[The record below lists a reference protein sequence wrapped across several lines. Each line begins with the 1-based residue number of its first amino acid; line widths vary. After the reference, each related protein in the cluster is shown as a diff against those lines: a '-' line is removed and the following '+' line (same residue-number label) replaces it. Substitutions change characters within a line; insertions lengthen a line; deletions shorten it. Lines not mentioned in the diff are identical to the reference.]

1 MTGTKF
7 KRTVAVFAALV
18 VLASGIAA
26 PAAGQIQNSASAA
39 NSTQTT
45 AAQTGAQDECGSMSS
60 PPSMSQ
66 AQLYAPQKT
75 IKASQPG
82 KISGGF
88 QVDPTATCPVVV
100 HITMSVPSGM
110 SIEGSSD
117 LFSGGAGMV
126 SGNFEVR
133 PSGGIKDISAD
144 VYSSNTGKRTVTADI
159 TYWPKGHK
167 DMAQEIDGMSFTF
180 DVQEPIE
187 SSGTGGST
195 EGGEGGDKTTAAG
208 TGGSD
213 GGEDGNGLPL
223 PTNVIVILGL
233 MTLIGVAFLT
243 MTKMSPRDINIG
255 VNK

>member
-1 MTGTKF
+1 MIDTKSQ
-7 KRTVAVFAALV
+7 RTVAVFVALV
-18 VLASGIAA
+18 VLTTGFAA
-26 PAAGQIQNSASAA
+26 PAAAQLQNSASAA

-45 AAQTGAQDECGSMSS
+45 AAAQNECGSISS

-66 AQLYAPQKT
+66 AKLYAPQKT
-75 IKASQPG
+75 INASQPG

-88 QVDPTATCPVVV
+88 QVEPTATCPVVV

-126 SGNFEVR
+126 SGSFEVR

-144 VYSSNTGKRTVTADI
+144 VYSANAGDRSVTADI

-167 DMAQEIDGMSFTF
+167 DMSREIDGMTFNF
-180 DVQEPIE
+180 DVQEPNE
-187 SSGTGGST
+187 ASNDASSG
-195 EGGEGGDKTTAAG
+195 EDNETTAAS
-208 TGGSD
+208 TGGTD
-213 GGEDGNGLPL
+213 GESGNGLPVS
-223 PTNVIVILGL
+223 TNVMIILGL
-233 MTLIGVAFLT
+233 MALLGVAFLA

-255 VNK
+255 VGK

>member
-26 PAAGQIQNSASAA
+26 PAAGQLQNSASAA

-45 AAQTGAQDECGSMSS
+45 AQTGAQDGCGSISS

-110 SIEGSSD
+110 TIEGSSD

-133 PSGGIKDISAD
+133 PSGGIKDITAD

-167 DMAQEIDGMSFTF
+167 DMAQEIDGMSFAF

-187 SSGTGGST
+187 SSEVTNT
-195 EGGEGGDKTTAAG
+195 DEGGEKTTAAS
-208 TGGSD
+208 TGGNE
-213 GGEDGNGLPL
+213 GGEDGNGLPI
-223 PTNVIVILGL
+223 PTNVMVILGL
-233 MTLIGVAFLT
+233 MALIAIAFLT